1 MAVEKRG
8 ELSLSKKV
16 IKKATFDDLQI
27 SFYKKQTYTG
37 QTAIFSGLELEDE
50 WDWNKRVRNICTIHS
65 YC

>member
-1 MAVEKRG
+1 MKRHAEASYIIKDVITVMAVEKRG

-50 WDWNKRVRNICTIHS
+50 
-65 YC
+65 